1 MAITTKEE
9 IRAEILENLEYLKET
24 PYPEN
29 RIQELADGN
38 IPIYNSDVL
47 EQWQQM
53 PSEYDDKWKEY
64 GYDANKNEGGILALM
79 QIDLTFYYL
88 DTFQE
93 IWEEIKE
100 EEDIQEVN
108 YTL

>member
-1 MAITTKEE
+1 MAITTREE
-9 IRAEILENLEYLKET
+9 IRSEILENLSYLKET
-24 PYPEN
+24 PYPEDM
-29 RIQELADGN
+29 IQELADSN
-38 IPIYNSDVL
+38 TPIYYSDVL
-47 EQWQQM
+47 AEWQQM
-53 PSEYDDKWKEY
+53 PSEYNDKWKEY

-88 DTFQE
+88 DAFQE
-93 IWEEIKE
+93 VWEEIKE

>member
-1 MAITTKEE
+1 M
-9 IRAEILENLEYLKET
+9 RSEILENLSYLKDA

-29 RIQELADGN
+29 TIQELADSN
-38 IPIYNSDVL
+38 TPIYNNDVL
-47 EQWQQM
+47 EEWQQM
-53 PSEYDDKWKEY
+53 PSEYNDKWKKY
-64 GYDANKNEGGILALM
+64 GYDANKNESGILALM

-88 DTFQE
+88 DAFQE
-93 IWEEIKE
+93 VWEEIKE